1 MKVRMLKDWSWH
13 KAGDVVEVFDPTGR
27 NWVVTGIAEDAADPK
42 EPPAERAVATEQSET
57 AMISPRKS
65 QPKKQP

>member
-13 KAGDVVEVFDPTGR
+13 KSGDLVDVFDPTGR
-27 NWVVTGIAEDAADPK
+27 NWILTGIAEDASNPREA
-42 EPPAERAVATEQSET
+42 PAERAVATEQAES
-57 AMISPRKS
+57 AMIAPKKS